1 MALPTPIR
9 QQAKTTRVNTA
20 ALTELSLRNHLCFVA
35 LRTEHGTAFHLGT
48 IVRTMFESFFLFD
61 AGFGKGD
68 VATYTEADLKLG
80 EVILSISPGRP
91 WNLSSDSVSPVA
103 RLLSLFDSQLQ
114 TAPVNE
120 IVAAHRRAEANFQAP
135 SEQRLSIAALV
146 QRSQCNGKR
155 FLFRETALLA
165 IA

>member
-1 MALPTPIR
+1 MALPISLRP
-9 QQAKTTRVNTA
+9 QAKTTRVNTA
-20 ALTELSLRNHLCFVA
+20 AILELSLRNHLCLFA
-35 LRTEHGTAFHLGT
+35 LQTEHGTAFHLGA

-68 VATYTEADLKLG
+68 VATYTEVDLKLG
-80 EVILSISPGRP
+80 EVIMSVSPDRP
-91 WNLSSDSVSPVA
+91 WSLGSEAVSPVA
-103 RLLSLFDSQLQ
+103 RLLGLVDSQLQ

-146 QRSQCNGKR
+146 QRSKRNGKR
-155 FLFRETALLA
+155 FPFRDTASLA